1 MTHQAKIR
9 IGVLAVALACSASA
23 WAGLGKI
30 NVRSN
35 LGEPFRADIEL
46 TGVRAAE
53 LESARIG
60 LAGADTFQDL
70 NVDYATVLNMLR
82 FSVAPSSRGAMIR
95 ISSSGPINDPYLR
108 FVVEAKTSS
117 GRAVREYTVLLD
129 PSNYSMAS
137 PSANIVQDVPSYAD
151 SNLSSRYRG
160 NAAPIAR
167 PQPGILKVKS
177 GSTLRGLAGKV
188 RPRGATLDQTMAA
201 LAQANPDAF
210 VDGDVSR
217 LKLGAV
223 LKVPASRKIKSL
235 SAAQVASILG
245 SQPAAPAAE
254 DKAKAGS
261 DVLKLVPSEPG
272 GGKLTELE
280 QQVAAREQALKSAE
294 ARISALEE
302 QLKALQA
309 GKPLPPMTNSSPS
322 SAPAATA
329 AEPVAASAPAHAAS
343 APAPAP
349 AAKPAPAEHKPAAKP
364 AAPPPPPEP
373 SLLDKVIDHLPLVG
387 GGVAGLGLLGAL
399 GLLLARRRKGGK
411 PLSLSA
417 NNTSAA
423 LSRGASS
430 GMEPPSVGGG
440 HSFMSNFTQA
450 AGAIDAAE
458 VDPVAEAEVYI
469 AYGRDVQA
477 EDILKDALAKDPSR
491 QEVRLKL
498 MEIYAA
504 RPDVASF
511 EKLAREMHATFD
523 GHGPIWA
530 KAAAMGRSIDP
541 TNSLYLSDG
550 EGEDIEAAPAPV
562 SSPGGIDLD
571 KELFGEPEATP
582 PAAAPEPVAAPE
594 AAVPADDPLA
604 ALFAEPQ
611 PEEAEKP
618 EEANLLNF
626 DLDAEL
632 TAPAEP
638 KPEATPAAAAPAE
651 NNLLDF
657 DFNLEGMAAETP
669 AAAEAPAASAA
680 PAAASAGFESL
691 YEDMLAETPAAEAE
705 APAAAQAEGMSV
717 LDDPLATK
725 LDLAKVYLDMGDRD
739 GAKEVLQDLIAEA
752 QGPLKA
758 EAEALLAT
766 ISA

>member
-1 MTHQAKIR
+1 MR

-60 LAGADTFQDL
+60 LAGVDTFQDL

-151 SNLSSRYRG
+151 NNLSSRYRG

-223 LKVPASRKIKSL
+223 LKVPTSRKIKSL

-254 DKAKAGS
+254 AKAGS

-272 GGKLTELE
+272 GGKLTDLE

-309 GKPLPPMTNSSPS
+309 GKPLPAMTNSSPS
-322 SAPAATA
+322 SAPAAA
-329 AEPVAASAPAHAAS
+329 MAQPVAASAPAHAAS

-349 AAKPAPAEHKPAAKP
+349 AAKPVPAEHKPAAKP
-364 AAPPPPPEP
+364 APPPPPPEP

-430 GMEPPSVGGG
+430 GIEPPSVGGG

-582 PAAAPEPVAAPE
+582 PTAAPEPVAVPE
-594 AAVPADDPLA
+594 AAAPQDDPLA

-611 PEEAEKP
+611 AEEKEKP

-632 TAPAEP
+632 KPPAAEP
-638 KPEATPAAAAPAE
+638 KPEAAAAAPAE

-657 DFNLEGMAAETP
+657 DFNLEGMAAEAP
-669 AAAEAPAASAA
+669 AAAETPAA
-680 PAAASAGFESL
+680 PAAPSAGFESL
-691 YEDMLAETPAAEAE
+691 YEDMLAETPATETE
-705 APAAAQAEGMSV
+705 APAQAEGMSV

>member
-1 MTHQAKIR
+1 MR

-151 SNLSSRYRG
+151 NNLSSRYRG

-254 DKAKAGS
+254 AKAGS

-272 GGKLTELE
+272 GGKLTDLE

-309 GKPLPPMTNSSPS
+309 GKSLPAMPSSSPS
-322 SAPAATA
+322 SAPAAA
-329 AEPVAASAPAHAAS
+329 MAQPVAASAPAHAAS

-349 AAKPAPAEHKPAAKP
+349 AAKPVPAEHKPAAKP

-430 GMEPPSVGGG
+430 GIEPPSVGGG

-562 SSPGGIDLD
+562 SSPGSIDLD

-582 PAAAPEPVAAPE
+582 PTAAPEPVAVQE
-594 AAVPADDPLA
+594 AAAPQDDPLA
-604 ALFAEPQ
+604 ALLAEPQ
-611 PEEAEKP
+611 VEEKEKP

-632 TAPAEP
+632 KPPAAEP
-638 KPEATPAAAAPAE
+638 KPEAAAAAPAE

-657 DFNLEGMAAETP
+657 DFNLEGMAAEAP
-669 AAAEAPAASAA
+669 AAAETQAA
-680 PAAASAGFESL
+680 PAAPSAGFESL
-691 YEDMLAETPAAEAE
+691 YEDMLAETPATETA
-705 APAAAQAEGMSV
+705 APAQAEGMSV

>member
-1 MTHQAKIR
+1 MTNQAKIR
-9 IGVLAVALACSASA
+9 IGVLAVALACCANA

-46 TGVRAAE
+46 TGVRSAE

-70 NVDYATVLNMLR
+70 NVDYATVLSMLR

-151 SNLSSRYRG
+151 NNLSSRYRG

-223 LKVPASRKIKSL
+223 LKVPTSRKIKSL
-235 SAAQVASILG
+235 SASQVASILG
-245 SQPAAPAAE
+245 GQPAAPAAE
-254 DKAKAGS
+254 AKAGA
-261 DVLKLVPSEPG
+261 DVLKLVPSEAG
-272 GGKLTELE
+272 GGNAKLSDLE

-294 ARISALEE
+294 ARITALED

-309 GKPLPPMTNSSPS
+309 GKPLPAMTSPS
-322 SAPAATA
+322 SAPAAVPA
-329 AEPVAASAPAHAAS
+329 AASAPVAAASAPAAEAA
-343 APAPAP
+343 P
-349 AAKPAPAEHKPAAKP
+349 KPAPAEHKPAPKP
-364 AAPPPPPEP
+364 AAPPPPPAP
-373 SLLDKVIDHLPLVG
+373 SLLDKIIDHLPLIG
-387 GGVAGLGLLGAL
+387 GGVAGVGLLGAL
-399 GLLLARRRKGGK
+399 GLLLARRRKGGAS
-411 PLSLSA
+411 LALSA
-417 NNTSAA
+417 SNTSMA

-430 GMEPPSVGGG
+430 GMDAPSVGAG

-550 EGEDIEAAPAPV
+550 EGEEIEAAAAPAAAAGE
-562 SSPGGIDLD
+562 GGIDLD
-571 KELFGEPEATP
+571 QELFGAQNADLQAAAE
-582 PAAAPEPVAAPE
+582 AAAPAVEMAAPPE
-594 AAVPADDPLA
+594 APQDDPLA
-604 ALFAEPQ
+604 ALLEEP
-611 PEEAEKP
+611 KP
-618 EEANLLNF
+618 EPAAAAESNLLDF

-632 TAPAEP
+632 TPAAEA
-638 KPEATPAAAAPAE
+638 KPEATAEPAAAPAE

-657 DFNLEGMAAETP
+657 DFNLDSLATEAPVAAETQP
-669 AAAEAPAASAA
+669 AAAAEP
-680 PAAASAGFESL
+680 AGFESL
-691 YEDMLAETPAAEAE
+691 YEDMLAETPAA
-705 APAAAQAEGMSV
+705 APAAPTAPAQAEGMSV

-758 EAEALLAT
+758 EAEALLAS

>member
-151 SNLSSRYRG
+151 NNLSSRYRG
-160 NAAPIAR
+160 NVAPIAR

-223 LKVPASRKIKSL
+223 LKVPTSRKIKAL

-245 SQPAAPAAE
+245 GQPAAPAGE
-254 DKAKAGS
+254 AKSGA

-272 GGKLTELE
+272 GGKLTDLE
-280 QQVAAREQALKSAE
+280 QQVAAREQALKNAE

-309 GKPLPPMTNSSPS
+309 GKPLPAMPSSSPS
-322 SAPAATA
+322 AVPAA
-329 AEPVAASAPAHAAS
+329 AEPAAASAPAHAAS

-364 AAPPPPPEP
+364 APPPPPPEP

-458 VDPVAEAEVYI
+458 VDLVAEAEVYI

-550 EGEDIEAAPAPV
+550 EGEDIEAAPAPT
-562 SSPGGIDLD
+562 SPPGGIDLD
-571 KELFGEPEATP
+571 RELFGEPEAAPTE
-582 PAAAPEPVAAPE
+582 PAAAPEPVAEPE
-594 AAVPADDPLA
+594 AAAPEDDPLA

-611 PEEAEKP
+611 AEEEKA

-626 DLDAEL
+626 DLDTEL
-632 TAPAEP
+632 TPPATESKPEPAPAAP
-638 KPEATPAAAAPAE
+638 APAE

-657 DFNLEGMAAETP
+657 DFNLEGMAAEAP
-669 AAAEAPAASAA
+669 AAAEAPVPQAA
-680 PAAASAGFESL
+680 PPAGFESL